1 MPYFHPKLN
10 FNQNTTTF
18 IVTIAFFNIIVSKPL
33 TLTAVEGSIGG
44 IIGIAVLIAVLY
56 CIIVKIRMCLKQRK
70 SHPEMKRQTTQFYSM
85 GENPQLQWL

>member
-1 MPYFHPKLN
+1 MNLFVLSDSISI
-10 FNQNTTTF
+10 TF
-18 IVTIAFFNIIVSKPL
+18 SNALVSKPL

-56 CIIVKIRMCLKQRK
+56 CIIVRIRICLKQRK